1 MFERVCVCVCLFAA
15 QSESH
20 VSCLTVFLVVVP
32 GRTRQTRRRCG
43 SATRFWLR
51 NLGSS
56 TLLLSVCRTARTVKY
71 VRGGPQD
78 FVLARFIIIIIC
90 NSPLDQHMPAC
101 AAIGNNDSRVTNA
114 LHATTL
120 PLLLSCTYNVSWNKA
135 NSAAPTMSMAEFA
148 ARYMGHVNL
157 TDSSDPRYVFQ
168 HYQQSHPVLSE
179 SIGRMSM
186 APITAVLNCLPQE
199 LQDYLHLPPAGMPG
213 AWTQWTIGMGGS
225 GSGAPFHMHDV
236 AVNIVL
242 KARRAPWLMVVGGCT
257 CVVRSRCRRVQQLMW
272 AGRVVDGCCIW
283 CCGLLYPRA
292 FNAGHEE
299 VVCVPSHV
307 RHLFHRANLRVSARR
322 VPDPAAASEA
332 HRVHAG
338 ARRPC
343 AAPCV
348 RAGVGGVGMLLC
360 ALVWCPSHAK
370 PTSAISACVVVRNCA
385 AVRVSRGFQTPGHA
399 VLGLQRSCATS
410 RSS

>member
-1 MFERVCVCVCLFAA
+1 
-15 QSESH
+15 
-20 VSCLTVFLVVVP
+20 
-32 GRTRQTRRRCG
+32 
-43 SATRFWLR
+43 
-51 NLGSS
+51 
-56 TLLLSVCRTARTVKY
+56 
-71 VRGGPQD
+71 
-78 FVLARFIIIIIC
+78 
-90 NSPLDQHMPAC
+90 
-101 AAIGNNDSRVTNA
+101 
-114 LHATTL
+114 
-120 PLLLSCTYNVSWNKA
+120 
-135 NSAAPTMSMAEFA
+135 MAEFA

-283 CCGLLYPRA
+283 CCGLLI
-292 FNAGHEE
+292 
-299 VVCVPSHV
+299 
-307 RHLFHRANLRVSARR
+307 SARVQCR
-322 VPDPAAASEA
+322 
-332 HRVHAG
+332 
-338 ARRPC
+338 ARR
-343 AAPCV
+343 
-348 RAGVGGVGMLLC
+348 GGLC
-360 ALVWCPSHAK
+360 TLPRTPPIPPSQ
-370 PTSAISACVVVRNCA
+370 SS
-385 AVRVSRGFQTPGHA
+385 SF
-399 VLGLQRSCATS
+399 CATCT
-410 RSS
+410 RPCRRI